1 MSRIMPARRTARRGR
16 EPARMGLS
24 VRAGAA
30 ALVLLCWC
38 AFLAGA
44 LAGSRGGPDAALAA
58 RGGPVTIV
66 WGGDVTLGSSY
77 GTPPRR
83 GWPQL
88 APVAGVLAGADLAAV
103 NLEGTF
109 GPGGASKCAGSHSAT
124 CFAFQAPRA
133 NARTL
138 RRAGVDIV
146 NTANNHAFDYGPL
159 GWRGTRDA
167 LQHNGVAATGAPG
180 EVRVLERNGT
190 RVAFVGFSTYRWS
203 APMSDESE
211 VRSLVAHAARHADI
225 VVVFF
230 HAGAEGSD
238 KAHVPFGREHAF
250 GEDRGDSRR
259 FARVA
264 IDAGADL
271 VLGSGPHVLRGLQ
284 IHRGRLIAY
293 SLGNLTGW
301 HNFNTGGRSALSA
314 LLRVELA
321 PDGRIASGGVVAL
334 RLDGTGVPHRDAG
347 GAAERFMRGL
357 STADFGATSAWSARV
372 GAVMPAGGG
381 LGG

>member
-1 MSRIMPARRTARRGR
+1 MRRLADSTLTARARRIGVVL
-16 EPARMGLS
+16 GLL
-24 VRAGAA
+24 GA
-30 ALVLLCWC
+30 V
-38 AFLAGA
+38 AFAAGA
-44 LAGSRGGPDAALAA
+44 LTGQRGGPDVALAA
-58 RGGPVTIV
+58 RSAPITLV

-77 GTPPRR
+77 GRPPDR

-88 APVAGVLAGADLAAV
+88 ANVASVLAGADLAAV

-109 GPGGASKCAGSHSAT
+109 GPGGGSKCAGSHSAT

-146 NTANNHAFDYGPL
+146 NTANNHAFDFGPL
-159 GWRGTRDA
+159 GWRATRDA
-167 LQHNGVAATGAPG
+167 LRHDGVAATGAPG
-180 EVRVLERNGT
+180 EVRILERNGT

-203 APMSDESE
+203 APMSDEAE
-211 VRSLVAHAARHADI
+211 VRSLVSHAARRADI
-225 VVVFF
+225 VVVFM

-238 KAHVPFGREHAF
+238 KTRVPAGREHAF

-259 FARVA
+259 FAHVA

-271 VLGSGPHVLRGLQ
+271 VLGSGPHVLRGMQ
-284 IHRGRLIAY
+284 VYKGRLIAY
-293 SLGNLTGW
+293 SLGNLSGW
-301 HNFNTGGRSALSA
+301 HNFNTGGTSGLSA

-321 PDGRIASGGVVAL
+321 PDGQITRGRLTSL
-334 RLDGTGVPHRDAG
+334 RLDGTGVPHRDPG
-347 GAAERFMRGL
+347 RAAERLMRGL
-357 STADFGATSAWSARV
+357 STADFGERSPWAAGV
-372 GAVMPAGGG
+372 GRVMPAGGG